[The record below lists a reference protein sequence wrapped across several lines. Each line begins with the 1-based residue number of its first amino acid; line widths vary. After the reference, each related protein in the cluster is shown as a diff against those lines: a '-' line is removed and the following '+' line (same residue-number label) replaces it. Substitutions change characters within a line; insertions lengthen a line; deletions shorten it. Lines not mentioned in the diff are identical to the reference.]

1 MQKMEELLPGQSA
14 VTRNRLVTL
23 EDLREFQKELKTDLK
38 IELIMAFKALIAN
51 QTQQPAKKW
60 LKSWEVRKL
69 LNLSPGTLQTL
80 RDNGTIPFSKIGGIF
95 YYDPSDIDKE
105 IEKRK
110 GLGRNRSG
118 QFVNAK
124 KVN

>member
-38 IELIMAFKALIAN
+38 IELIMAFKAMIAD

-95 YYDPSDIDKE
+95 YYDPTDIDKE

-110 GLGRNRSG
+110 SLGRNRSG
-118 QFVNAK
+118 QFIPIK
-124 KVN
+124 R

>member
-1 MQKMEELLPGQSA
+1 MHKVEKLLPGHSE

-23 EDLREFQKELKTDLK
+23 EDLKEFKNELKTELK
-38 IELIMAFKALIAN
+38 LELTMAFKALIAD
-51 QTQQPAKKW
+51 QVRQPAKKW
-60 LKSWEVRKL
+60 LKTWEVRKL

-80 RDNGTIPFSKIGGIF
+80 RDNGTIPFSKIGSIF
-95 YYDPSDIDKE
+95 YYDPSDIDQE

-118 QFVNAK
+118 QFFPLK
-124 KVN
+124 R

>member
-1 MQKMEELLPGQSA
+1 MEELLPGQSA

-38 IELIMAFKALIAN
+38 IELIMAFKAMIAD

-95 YYDPSDIDKE
+95 YYDPTDIDKE

-110 GLGRNRSG
+110 SLGRNRSG
-118 QFVNAK
+118 QFIPIK
-124 KVN
+124 R